1 MRPSTSVIKQWGR
14 IEVLETLQID
24 ASWREATYPY
34 SGSAAEAPNYDGS
47 CQEELR
53 VVVLVSDGAASV

>member
-1 MRPSTSVIKQWGR
+1 M
-14 IEVLETLQID
+14 VLETLQID